1 MMFYFR
7 HFFYDFN
14 PCVIKRVPKKKKS
27 LEFQKEIFKAMSS
40 KIEALAQDI
49 WMIKHDQN
57 DRRNEDEFT
66 TLRF

>member
-1 MMFYFR
+1 M
-7 HFFYDFN
+7 
-14 PCVIKRVPKKKKS
+14 
-27 LEFQKEIFKAMSS
+27 EFQEKIFKAMSS
-40 KIEALAQDI
+40 KIEALAHDI